1 MEVCEVMEEVRE
13 EVRRPVLLAGLL
25 AQLSCSS
32 CSVSLCEAAG
42 GGRIWQGPQGENVCW
57 QCRDPQLHTGLNI
70 SLMAVAEII
79 LGGKY
84 KYEEEVEDEDNLTV
98 SSSMD
103 FTLKAPE
110 EDEEDSLDFAE
121 PALDSL
127 VEVKQF

>member
-1 MEVCEVMEEVRE
+1 MREEVRQ

-32 CSVSLCEAAG
+32 CSLSLCEAAG

-84 KYEEEVEDEDNLTV
+84 KYEEEVDEDEDNLTV

-110 EDEEDSLDFAE
+110 EEEEEEENSLDFAE